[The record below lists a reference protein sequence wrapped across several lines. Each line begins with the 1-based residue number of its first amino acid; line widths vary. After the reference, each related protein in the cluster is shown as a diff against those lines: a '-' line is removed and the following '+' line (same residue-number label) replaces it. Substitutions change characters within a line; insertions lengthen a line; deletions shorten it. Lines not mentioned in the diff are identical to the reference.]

1 MTDTSPFPPEHG
13 SQAREAFPP
22 EPDEPGSPLVPE
34 PEAEA
39 SETFPP
45 EHGSQ
50 AREAFPPEPDEPGSP
65 LPPE

>member
-1 MTDTSPFPPEHG
+1 MTDTSP
-13 SQAREAFPP
+13 FPP

-34 PEAEA
+34 PESEA
-39 SETFPP
+39 VETFPP